1 MVVAKEVEAMNK
13 RLVDFYGI
21 DTFSSRPIFR
31 IVWTNDEFEKRL
43 CTHSDGGIE
52 LLYPEVREVPKY
64 RQWNPNRYIIERLVV
79 VPEEQINELAGL
91 TTSYEPLYTFE
102 DGRGN
107 YLPPK
112 LEAAKFII
120 DSVLS
125 AQAVHKSFITGN
137 EKIDRL
143 TTRYSDPENTQEA
156 AMHAKTAR
164 INQIIEE
171 LGGDES
177 SLMGAT
183 IDCGSASIVPQNF
196 VRSDK

>member
-1 MVVAKEVEAMNK
+1 MVVAKEVEVINQ

-21 DTFSSRPIFR
+21 DTFSSNPIFR
-31 IVWTNDEFEKRL
+31 VVWSNDQFEKRL
-43 CTHSDGGIE
+43 MEYTDGGIA

-64 RQWNPNRYIIERLVV
+64 RNWNPNRYILERLVI
-79 VPEEQINELAGL
+79 VPEEQQKELAGL
-91 TTSYEPLYTFE
+91 KVSYEPLYTYE

-112 LEAAKFII
+112 LEATKFII

-125 AQAVHKSFITGN
+125 AQAVHKAFITGN
-137 EKIDRL
+137 ESIDRL

-156 AMHAKTAR
+156 AMAAKTAR
-164 INQIIEE
+164 INNIIDE

-177 SLMGAT
+177 SLMGST
-183 IDCGSASIVPQNF
+183 IDCGSASFVPQNF
-196 VRSDK
+196 VKRG